1 VIVADRGYVDYQWLK
16 VLDSRGCFFVTRAN
30 PNMAVHVHQRFE
42 VKGLKSDGVLEE
54 QHVTLK
60 NYKAKKNYPD
70 KLRLIR
76 YLDSITGKEYVFL
89 TNNFSWKAKTVA
101 DIYKEALA

>member
-1 VIVADRGYVDYQWLK
+1 
-16 VLDSRGCFFVTRAN
+16 
-30 PNMAVHVHQRFE
+30 MAVDVHQRFE

-76 YLDSITGKEYVFL
+76 YLDSITGK
-89 TNNFSWKAKTVA
+89 
-101 DIYKEALA
+101 